1 MATRSRRLPFS
12 IALVVLVVLVT
23 GVTGA
28 VLGGLAWREKRASAR
43 AFTDLAME
51 QAANLTADHILRLF
65 GDVEPAVRQGP
76 LLVGQGL
83 LDPGNP
89 AALER
94 YVVAVLR
101 AHPELAW
108 ASYGDRDD
116 RFVGAWR
123 NRSGAVFVN
132 RSFPRGV
139 LIRLE
144 EDRLHPDGRRE
155 RVRVSDDHDYR
166 PRERPF
172 YQVAVAAGDVAW
184 TDPYRF
190 FEGELGITCAAP
202 LLEAGTV
209 RGVFTVDLSL
219 ARLSRFVDDLKLTPR
234 GRVFV
239 TTPSGD
245 IVVGPRPEQP
255 GPADDPRL
263 VADAVRRLDEP
274 GEPPPAIDRGGER
287 LLVRALRILAGRR
300 EWRVAVI
307 VPERDFTAEID
318 AQARRTAALA
328 GVALVLAGA
337 AGIAFSR
344 WIGRPL
350 RALSAQAERIRD
362 GDLDV
367 RIVPDS
373 RDEIGALARTL
384 GDMVQGLR
392 DRDFIRGVLGRYV
405 SPDVAQHCLEDRE
418 ALRLGGDVR
427 TVSILM
433 SDLRGFSA
441 LSERLGPEQM
451 IGLLNRYFSRM
462 VPVILDHRGTI
473 NEFIGDAILVLFGA
487 PVERP
492 DDAERAVRCA
502 WAMQRTMTAFNAE
515 SRGLGLPE
523 LTMGIGLHAGRVV
536 AGNIGSADRV
546 KYGVVG
552 PPVNLAARIE
562 SLTVGPQ
569 VLLSREMVERVG
581 SIVRVGPPHAET
593 LKGIAEPVVVHE
605 LLGIVGE
612 EGVPAPSAVAGP
624 AADVRLLAACY
635 PVQDKRVLE
644 RAYRVTVTRLGL
656 EEVAFEAGPDLPA
669 ETFDVKL
676 VIDFEDGSPGP
687 GSYARVA
694 TRAGDRVAGVFTALD
709 EADRRRIVACLGAAG
724 RTNVL

>member
-1 MATRSRRLPFS
+1 MVPRYRRLPFS
-12 IALVVLVVLVT
+12 VALVVLIVLVT

-28 VLGGLAWREKRASAR
+28 VLGGLAWREKRAGAR
-43 AFTDLAME
+43 AFTDLAMT
-51 QAANLTADHILRLF
+51 QAANLTADHVLRLF
-65 GDVEPAVRQGP
+65 GDAEPAVRQGP
-76 LLVGQGL
+76 LLVAQGL
-83 LDPGNP
+83 LDP
-89 AALER
+89 ADTIALER

-123 NRSGAVFVN
+123 NRAGAVFVN
-132 RSFPRGV
+132 RSFPRAGR
-139 LIRLE
+139 IRLE
-144 EDRLHPDGRRE
+144 EERPFPDGRRE

-172 YQVAVAAGDVAW
+172 FRVVEAAGDVAW
-184 TDPYRF
+184 TEPYRF
-190 FEGELGITCAAP
+190 FEGETGITCAAP
-202 LLEAGTV
+202 LLDARGA

-219 ARLSRFVDDLKLTPR
+219 ASLSRFVDDLRLTPR

-239 TTPSGD
+239 TTPTGD
-245 IVVGPRPEQP
+245 VVAAPRPEPP

-263 VADAVRRLDEP
+263 VADVVRRLDEP
-274 GEPPPAIDRGGER
+274 GEPPPAVERGGER
-287 LLVRALRILAGRR
+287 LLARALRILAGRR

-328 GVALVLAGA
+328 GVALLLAGA
-337 AGIAFSR
+337 AGIVLSR
-344 WIGRPL
+344 WIARPL
-350 RALSAQAERIRD
+350 RTLSAQAERIRD

-405 SPDVAQHCLEDRE
+405 SPDVAQRCLEDRQ
-418 ALRLGGDVR
+418 ALRLGGDLR

-441 LSERLGPEQM
+441 LSERLGPETM

-502 WAMQRTMTAFNAE
+502 WAMQQAMTAFNAE
-515 SRGLGLPE
+515 SRALGLPE

-569 VLLSREMVERVG
+569 VLLSREMLARTEP
-581 SIVRVGPPHAET
+581 IVRVGPPHAET
-593 LKGIAEPVVVHE
+593 LKGIAELVVVYE
-605 LLGIVGE
+605 LLGVVGE
-612 EGVPAPSAVAGP
+612 EVGPAPSPAGP
-624 AADVRLLAACY
+624 AADVQLPAACY
-635 PVQDKRVLE
+635 CVQDKRVLE
-644 RAYRVTVTRLGL
+644 PAHRVRVTRLGL
-656 EEVAFEAGPDLPA
+656 EGVAFEAEADLPA

-676 VIDFEDGSPGP
+676 VIEFGDGPPGP

-694 TRAGDRVAGVFTALD
+694 SRRPAGTGVRVEAVFTALD
-709 EADRRRIVACLGAAG
+709 EVDRRRIASRLEDRG
-724 RTNVL
+724 

>member
-1 MATRSRRLPFS
+1 MTASSRSLARLLLRLRWRPRFS
-12 IALVVLVVLVT
+12 VALVVLVVLVT
-23 GVTGA
+23 GVTGG
-28 VLGGLAWREKRASAR
+28 VLGGLAWREKRAGAR
-43 AFTDLAME
+43 AFTDLAMD
-51 QAANLTADHILRLF
+51 QAANLTADHVLRLF
-65 GDVEPAVRQGP
+65 SDVEPAVRQAP
-76 LLVGQGL
+76 LLVAQGL
-83 LDPGNP
+83 LDP
-89 AALER
+89 ADATALER
-94 YVVAVLR
+94 YVITILLS
-101 AHPELAW
+101 HPELAW

-123 NRSGAVFVN
+123 DRSGAVFVN
-132 RSFPRGV
+132 RSFPRGGR
-139 LIRLE
+139 IRLE

-166 PRERPF
+166 PSQRPF
-172 YQVAVAAGDVAW
+172 YRVAEAAGDVAW
-184 TDPYRF
+184 TEPYRF
-190 FEGELGITCAAP
+190 FEGVMGITCAAP
-202 LLEAGTV
+202 LLEGGKV

-219 ARLSRFVDDLKLTPR
+219 ARLSRFVDDLRLTPR

-239 TTPSGD
+239 TTPTGE
-245 IVVGPRPEQP
+245 ILAAPRPERP

-263 VADAVRRLDEP
+263 VADVVRRLEEP
-274 GEPPPAIDRGGER
+274 GELPPAFDRGGER
-287 LLVRALRILAGRR
+287 LLASGLRILAGRR

-307 VPERDFTAEID
+307 VPERDFTEQVD
-318 AQARRTAALA
+318 AQARRTAALG
-328 GVALVLAGA
+328 GVALLLAGG
-337 AGIAFSR
+337 AGIALSR

-350 RALSAQAERIRD
+350 RTLSAQAARIRD

-384 GDMVQGLR
+384 ADMVQGLR

-405 SPDVAQHCLEDRE
+405 SPDVAQRCLEDRE
-418 ALRLGGDVR
+418 ALRLGGDLR

-441 LSERLGPEQM
+441 LSERLGPEVM
-451 IGLLNRYFSRM
+451 IGLLNRYFARM
-462 VPVILDHRGTI
+462 VPVILDHRGTV

-562 SLTVGPQ
+562 SLAVGPQ
-569 VLLSREMVERVG
+569 VLLSGAVVERVHSTVRIG
-581 SIVRVGPPHAET
+581 HGRRVRV
-593 LKGIAEPVVVHE
+593 KGFAGLISVYPLEGLEPS
-605 LLGIVGE
+605 
-612 EGVPAPSAVAGP
+612 APSAAEP
-624 AADVRLLAACY
+624 HELAA
-635 PVQDKRVLE
+635 PPS
-644 RAYRVTVTRLGL
+644 
-656 EEVAFEAGPDLPA
+656 GPS
-669 ETFDVKL
+669 F
-676 VIDFEDGSPGP
+676 
-687 GSYARVA
+687 
-694 TRAGDRVAGVFTALD
+694 
-709 EADRRRIVACLGAAG
+709 AA
-724 RTNVL
+724 